1 MQCLYPGVEI
11 KLFFWHGSCSLLI
24 IDYYPPP
31 TSESDMNLT
40 RFIIA
45 ALLLVLS
52 GQSQALFMPAGFQIS
67 ADITDV
73 SNDAG
78 C

>member
-1 MQCLYPGVEI
+1 
-11 KLFFWHGSCSLLI
+11 
-24 IDYYPPP
+24 
-31 TSESDMNLT
+31 MNLIK
-40 RFIIA
+40 FIIA

-73 SNDAG
+73 SNDAD